1 MANLQA
7 TTVSGTLS
15 ANSIL
20 DTQTDSS
27 GWIQL
32 GHCICPGDPAPAP
45 SDCRGTGHAWLH
57 VRTPWPI
64 NSSAGMGWNP
74 YMMQVV
80 GYHSY
85 SGECFH
91 DWTAIIN
98 TNGYTEEGF
107 YGSNIRINRTVSG
120 YASDPYVYAST
131 NTYGG
136 YKRMCFSMRKISCC
150 CTGNFWV
157 KVMQNGV
164 SYRDQYP
171 WATWHDA
178 SQTTQ
183 VY

>member
-7 TTVSGTLS
+7 TTVNGNVS
-15 ANSIL
+15 ATALL
-20 DTQTDSS
+20 DSQADISE
-27 GWIQL
+27 WQQI
-32 GHCICPGDPAPAP
+32 GHCVCDGSSI
-45 SDCRGTGHAWLH
+45 SDCLGTGHPWLH
-57 VRTPWPI
+57 VRTPWPV

-74 YMMQVV
+74 YMLEVV

-91 DWTAIIN
+91 DWVAVVN
-98 TNGYTEEGF
+98 TNGYTEDGF
-107 YGSNIRINRTVSG
+107 YGSNIRINRSTT
-120 YASDPYVYAST
+120 ASDPYVYASA
-131 NTYGG
+131 NAYGG

-157 KVMQNGV
+157 RVRQNGLA
-164 SYRDQYP
+164 YRTQYP
-171 WATWHDA
+171 WATFHNA

>member
-7 TTVSGTLS
+7 TTVSGAIS
-15 ANSIL
+15 ATSII

-27 GWIQL
+27 GWYKL
-32 GHCICPGDPAPAP
+32 GHCVCDGSSI
-45 SDCRGTGHAWLH
+45 SDCLGTGHPWLH

-74 YMMQVV
+74 YMLRVV
-80 GYHSY
+80 GYHTY

-98 TNGYTEEGF
+98 TNGSTEDGF
-107 YGSNIRINRTVSG
+107 YGSNIRIDRSLTDS
-120 YASDPYVYAST
+120 SPYVYAST

-136 YKRMCFSMRKISCC
+136 YKRMCFSMRKLTCC
-150 CTGNFWV
+150 CTGFFWV
-157 KVMQNGV
+157 NVMQNGV
-164 SYRDQYP
+164 SYRDQHP
-171 WATWHDA
+171 WATFHDA